1 MIRCSIS
8 KPWITR
14 GIQKTSHF
22 CYLNTFYVLNVK
34 TLNLYTTDSTILEI
48 KYPVKVSSKYIYQV
62 PTYPGTFE
70 ITDCGIIN
78 QENDHFQN
86 LERLLFLLQSIN
98 LSFIPT
104 TFFKLFLGD
113 QIQKQNIQEYLEV
126 YLFTFYLN
134 LLSRYF

>member
-1 MIRCSIS
+1 MMMIKTFITSILIKEGKAYVEGKKIQIRKIQGKKSFTLSMIRCSIS

-70 ITDCGIIN
+70 ITDCGIVN

-86 LERLLFLLQSIN
+86 LERLLFLLQSI
-98 LSFIPT
+98 T
-104 TFFKLFLGD
+104 
-113 QIQKQNIQEYLEV
+113 
-126 YLFTFYLN
+126 
-134 LLSRYF
+134 